1 MKEEFLNIPAS
12 ILIVDDNLENI
23 QVLGSLIKSEG
34 YNVEFALD
42 GYGALDWI
50 KKKRFDI
57 ILLDINMPGMD
68 GYEVCSHIKN
78 DPANKE
84 IPVIFLTANTGSESL
99 VKGFETGGVDYIT
112 KPFIK
117 NELLARV
124 QSHISIKKAND
135 QIRYYLKEI
144 EIKNRRILE
153 SIDYARYIQ
162 NAVLESSESDSGFL
176 PEHFILYLPK
186 DKISG
191 DFYRF
196 YQINNI
202 IVAAIL
208 DCTGHGVPGALMSI
222 LGITLLNEIVL
233 QESITEPCRILNRLK
248 EKLIRSLGQKQGFSG
263 IKDGIEGAVINFNPV
278 SRILQYSGSF
288 NPLIVA
294 RNNEIIEIKGDRVS
308 IGYDESDKIFSQ
320 KELQIKDN
328 DSVYLY
334 TDGYIDQLGGEEN
347 KRFMIKRF
355 KELVLQIINKSMSEQ
370 KQLFFENFNAWKGD
384 SDQTDDI
391 LIFGIHF

>member
-1 MKEEFLNIPAS
+1 MKEEYPNIPAS

-23 QVLGSLIKSEG
+23 QVLGGLIKSEG

-50 KKKRFDI
+50 KKKKFDI

-78 DPANKE
+78 DPDNKE

-99 VKGFETGGVDYIT
+99 IRGFETGGIDYIT

-117 NELLARV
+117 SELLARL
-124 QSHISIKKAND
+124 QSQVKIKKASD
-135 QIRYYLKEI
+135 QIRYYLGEI
-144 EIKNRRILE
+144 ETKNKRILE

-162 NAVLESSESDSGFL
+162 NAVLGSYETDSGFL

-186 DKISG
+186 DIISG

-196 YQINNI
+196 YQINNLI
-202 IVAAIL
+202 IAAIL

-222 LGITLLNEIVL
+222 LGITHLNEVVL
-233 QESITEPCRILNRLK
+233 QENIKEPDKILNRLK

-263 IKDGIEGAVINFNPV
+263 VKDGIEGAVINFNPV

-288 NPLIVA
+288 NPLILA

-308 IGYDESDKIFSQ
+308 IGFSDSDKTFSS
-320 KELQIKDN
+320 KEIEIKEN
-328 DSVYLY
+328 DTVYLY
-334 TDGYIDQLGGEEN
+334 SDGYIDQLGGEEN
-347 KRFMIKRF
+347 KRYMIKRF
-355 KELVLQIINKSMSEQ
+355 KELVLQIKNKSMNEQ
-370 KQLFFENFNAWKGD
+370 KQLFFENFIAWKGD

>member
-1 MKEEFLNIPAS
+1 MKEEFPNTASS

-23 QVLGSLIKSEG
+23 QVLGGLIKSEG
-34 YNVEFALD
+34 FSVEFALD

-50 KKKRFDI
+50 KKKRFDV

-68 GYEVCSHIKN
+68 GYEVCSHIKK
-78 DPANKE
+78 DPVNKE

-99 VKGFETGGVDYIT
+99 IRGFETGGVDYIT

-117 NELLARV
+117 SELLARL
-124 QSHISIKKAND
+124 QSQLNIKKAAD

-144 EIKNRRILE
+144 ETKNKRILE

-162 NAVLESSESDSGFL
+162 NAVLESYETDSDF
-176 PEHFILYLPK
+176 PMEHFILYLPK
-186 DKISG
+186 DIISG

-202 IVAAIL
+202 IIAAIL

-233 QESITEPCRILNRLK
+233 QENIKEPDRILNRLK

-263 IKDGIEGAVINFNPV
+263 VKDGIEGAVINFNPV
-278 SRILQYSGSF
+278 SRILKYSGSF
-288 NPLIVA
+288 NPLILV
-294 RNNEIIEIKGDRVS
+294 RYNEVIEIKGDRIS
-308 IGYDESDKIFSQ
+308 IGFSDSDNSFSL
-320 KELQIKDN
+320 KEIEIKEN

-334 TDGYIDQLGGEEN
+334 SDGYNDQLGGKKTN
-347 KRFMIKRF
+347 G
-355 KELVLQIINKSMSEQ
+355 L
-370 KQLFFENFNAWKGD
+370 
-384 SDQTDDI
+384 
-391 LIFGIHF
+391 

>member
-1 MKEEFLNIPAS
+1 MKEEYPNIPAS

-23 QVLGSLIKSEG
+23 QVLGGLIKSEG

-50 KKKRFDI
+50 KKKKFDI

-78 DPANKE
+78 DPDNKE

-99 VKGFETGGVDYIT
+99 IRGFETGGIDYIT

-117 NELLARV
+117 SELLARL
-124 QSHISIKKAND
+124 QSQVKIKKASD
-135 QIRYYLKEI
+135 QIRYYLGEI
-144 EIKNRRILE
+144 ETKNKRILE

-162 NAVLESSESDSGFL
+162 NAVLGSYETNSGFL

-186 DKISG
+186 DIISG

-202 IVAAIL
+202 IIAAIL

-233 QESITEPCRILNRLK
+233 QESITEPDRILDRLK

-288 NPLIVA
+288 NPLILV

-308 IGYDESDKIFSQ
+308 IGFSDSDKTFSS
-320 KELQIKDN
+320 KEIEIKEN
-328 DSVYLY
+328 DTVYLY
-334 TDGYIDQLGGEEN
+334 SDGFVDQLGGEEN

-355 KELVLQIINKSMSEQ
+355 KELVLQIKNKSMNEQ
-370 KQLFFENFNAWKGD
+370 KQLFFENFIAWKGD
-384 SDQTDDI
+384 SDQTDDV
-391 LIFGIHF
+391 LVFGICF